1 MCPKMDNTN
10 TEIILTSNS
19 SMIDRLKVKFMG
31 FHRITIAA
39 VILYILFVIMFIIV
53 NVLMCVWNV
62 KINRK
67 KYFLASKLFDESGI
81 FRRKNLCLCS
91 FLRY

>member
-1 MCPKMDNTN
+1 MCPKTVNTN
-10 TEIILTSNS
+10 TQIILTSNS
-19 SMIDRLKVKFMG
+19 SMTDRLKVKFMG
-31 FHRITIAA
+31 LHRITIAA

-67 KYFLASKLFDESGI
+67 KYFLASKSFDE
-81 FRRKNLCLCS
+81 
-91 FLRY
+91 